1 VLSPGRE
8 TDREATAVLADY
20 YCAFSTLD
28 VQAVLP
34 YFHEPALLVS
44 PHAVFAAPTGAELA
58 TALAPVIESL
68 RAREFGRSELNLRD
82 VQVLS
87 ATTTLVR
94 GVALRYKLDGR
105 ELERSG
111 VTYILQKA
119 ETAWKIAVLIL
130 HDPE

>member
-1 VLSPGRE
+1 MLSHDRE

-20 YCAFSTLD
+20 YRAFSTLD
-28 VQAVLP
+28 LQAVLP
-34 YFHEPALLVS
+34 YFHEPSLLMG
-44 PHAVFAAPTGAELA
+44 PQAVFAAPTRAELA

-94 GVALRYKLDGR
+94 GVALRYKLDGQ
-105 ELERSG
+105 ELERIG

-130 HDPE
+130 HDTE